1 MLSRLIAGLAF
12 AALGASGQVGTAPA
26 PCPDVTG
33 TTSGY
38 VIGPLDVLTVQV
50 WDNEK
55 LSRTYSVRPDGM
67 FSMPLA
73 GEIVAA
79 GLTVAKLEQSITA
92 KLSEFMINP
101 IVTIEVPRVNS
112 KNYYVEGEVMR
123 PGQFPLIQNLTVF
136 DALSA
141 AGGFREFARKN
152 KIYILRG
159 SQPIR
164 FNYDEVSRGKRME
177 QNIPLQNGDHII
189 VPDRN

>member
-1 MLSRLIAGLAF
+1 
-12 AALGASGQVGTAPA
+12 
-26 PCPDVTG
+26 
-33 TTSGY
+33 
-38 VIGPLDVLTVQV
+38 
-50 WDNEK
+50 
-55 LSRTYSVRPDGM
+55 
-67 FSMPLA
+67 
-73 GEIVAA
+73 
-79 GLTVAKLEQSITA
+79 
-92 KLSEFMINP
+92 
-101 IVTIEVPRVNS
+101 
-112 KNYYVEGEVMR
+112 MR